1 MREDPESAGR
11 DALLE
16 SYLRTSESALRRR
29 PHRDVPVKRGSA
41 ILHVSGEDF
50 CTCTAHSVPHSVP
63 REAFHSIPDGH
74 KKLVLQHFSSCWLDE
89 SCACIR
95 QMHQRLLAQSDA
107 AWEQT
112 VAVVREF
119 FEFHPPNTPSKFQ
132 SWIGRALAAEVAW
145 LDERMALGL
154 PSHGPL
160 NEWKAIAASIA
171 GVFERQIEITL
182 QELRLQTEQSEP
194 IGRPDSP
201 LNTSSADSVEPDSK
215 LSIDH
220 AKRGGRPRN
229 RLEKQAAEQL
239 AAMGPVTTALRGRR
253 ATRPKPQCFELAVE
267 QLRKNS
273 ELTLVEF
280 CRLMDRKAAQ
290 FPNSQKYLPPK
301 SWRVRSFFE
310 QYKKRSNTVSRFL
323 SDVRKSHEI

>member
-16 SYLRTSESALRRR
+16 CYLRTSESAFRRR
-29 PHRDVPVKRGSA
+29 PYRDVPVKRGRA

-50 CTCTAHSVPHSVP
+50 CICTTHSVP

-74 KKLVLQHFSSCWLDE
+74 KKLVLQHFSSRWLDE

-95 QMHQRLLAQSDA
+95 QMHRRLLAQSDA

-160 NEWKAIAASIA
+160 DEWKAIAASVA

-201 LNTSSADSVEPDSK
+201 LNTSSADSVEPASK
-215 LSIDH
+215 LSTDRP
-220 AKRGGRPRN
+220 KKVGRPRKDDE
-229 RLEKQAAEQL
+229 RRRVRE
-239 AAMGPVTTALRGRR
+239 LR
-253 ATRPKPQCFELAVE
+253 
-267 QLRKNS
+267 
-273 ELTLVEF
+273 
-280 CRLMDRKAAQ
+280 D
-290 FPNSQKYLPPK
+290 QKK
-301 SWRVRSFFE
+301 SWGEVANQMNKETGQTKSQQAYRMLAMLASN
-310 QYKKRSNTVSRFL
+310 KKA
-323 SDVRKSHEI
+323 K